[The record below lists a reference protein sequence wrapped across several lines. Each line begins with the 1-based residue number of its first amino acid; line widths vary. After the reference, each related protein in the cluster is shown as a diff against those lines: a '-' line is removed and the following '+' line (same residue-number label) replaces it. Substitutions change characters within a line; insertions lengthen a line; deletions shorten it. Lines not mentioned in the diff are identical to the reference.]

1 MHSLFLLLLLLIF
14 KKLLLLIFHNRKR
27 LWSHAIKFAEW
38 QHPAMEHGDL
48 LVWQQLSLQH
58 GTKRDILLKYDHQQL
73 K

>member
-1 MHSLFLLLLLLIF
+1 LHFTNALIIFIIIIINF
-14 KKLLLLIFHNRKR
+14 KKILLLIFHNRKR

-48 LVWQQLSLQH
+48 LVWQQLSS
-58 GTKRDILLKYDHQQL
+58 DILLKYDHQQL